1 VPRRSIGPAVIVDPF
16 SAGTLYA
23 AAFAEAGIPVVA
35 VMSAPAVPPAFADSW
50 RPDYFDDVLGHDAG
64 EARLA
69 RRLRRLRPRCIL
81 PGVPSGVPLAD
92 RLAARLL
99 PGQANDP
106 ETAAARLGP
115 PGEPGIEELGI
126 GEQGL
131 RELDG
136 AAGWAPGDG
145 PEYAV
150 DLFSYE
156 GTHTV
161 TDVCRYERADE
172 GPRAGAYESMEWL
185 PPDDPAVAGLAARA
199 RLHLD
204 VTGFRCGAAHVR
216 LATTGDGPRQLSLRA
231 CPHGGCQP
239 AITRAAT
246 GDSQV
251 HRAAR
256 YFAGRRDLPAGYAL
270 ARPTLVAFLTGSSA
284 GVVRNAEVFA
294 ALPRL
299 PSHLFGRI
307 RVRTGQRL
315 ELPADRPGITDL
327 GFVVLSHRS
336 RDRVL
341 ADYLAVREIERSLVV
356 AHRRPARPRGRPA
369 GCHGASGPLPG

>member
-50 RPDYFDDVLGHDAG
+50 RPDYFDDVLRHDAD

-106 ETAAARLGP
+106 ATAAARLSP
-115 PGEPGIEELGI
+115 PGEPGIEDLGI
-126 GEQGL
+126 GEQAL
-131 RELDG
+131 RHG
-136 AAGWAPGDG
+136 AAGPAPGDG

-161 TDVCRYERADE
+161 TDVCRYERAGE

-185 PPDDPAVAGLAARA
+185 PPEDPAVAGLAARA
-199 RLHLD
+199 GLHLD

-216 LATTGDGPRQLSLRA
+216 LAATDDGPRLVGLRA

-299 PSHLFGRI
+299 PSHLFARI

-315 ELPADRPGITDL
+315 ELPAGRPGITDL

-336 RDRVL
+336 RDQVL

-356 AHRRPARPRGRPA
+356 AHRRPARPRCRPA
-369 GCHGASGPLPG
+369 GCPGASGSLPG